1 MDEPT
6 NKPPTNTDPQA
17 LVDEALSVP
26 TPTAEPISETPV
38 SSPNPPSTASTAVQ
52 EDTPLAFV
60 APPPTVSGA
69 STTDPKP
76 EVAVQAPTTP
86 VSSSDGLTTKKK
98 PMGGKILLALF
109 GIVSLVAALGGGWY
123 MYQQMQVKKE
133 EVRISAISEAECN
146 GCSKDVDGG
155 WLVWRNGQC
164 KVTGVCNS
172 SKNPKQNTDDPTPS
186 APPSEKSAPAECDSK
201 TADKCCGT
209 GYLFCGGKIKKCV
222 LVEELNKAGGG
233 CDKYG
238 EVVYGIPSEYGADA
252 KRGTCDQDK
261 VNSGLQTQCTCG
273 SESNQTYCFEKRG
286 LCAVPGE
293 RIERNDGTFVETGF
307 CGLVGSY
314 SSLVGGTFTEK
325 ANLFNNDGTYKY
337 NFDCDEN
344 GCQSKQSECL
354 TAHYQCAGGLK
365 SGNSCTEDNADK
377 KINTDGSKT
386 TFNGRCGTVE
396 QIDVSCNVGGT
407 LTYIASR
414 TKVNPPCQS
423 KPEKTPTPSASTP
436 SKPSSPPNSRP
447 TLVCRSL
454 TKDKVDEQIV
464 VGTQLTF
471 TCSGASSPAGSVPL
485 SYQFQVSKDGGAWQ
499 SLSATGSTAT
509 YTVPAYGDYD
519 VRCRACGQINNA
531 NVCNPVWQG
540 AT

>member
-172 SKNPKQNTDDPTPS
+172 SKGDKQDTEDPSPS
-186 APPSEKSAPAECDSK
+186 APPSEKSAPANCNKDNGAS
-201 TADKCCGT
+201 CCGN
-209 GYLFCGGKIKKCV
+209 GYIYCGGNINKCV
-222 LVEELNKAGGG
+222 SGEALNKAGGG
-233 CDKYG
+233 CNKYG
-238 EVVYGIPSEYGADA
+238 EVVYGIPTIYGASAVVANNGQCSGDHPY
-252 KRGTCDQDK
+252 KCECGLTSLCFDKTGVCDQKDALSKDK
-261 VNSGLQTQCTCG
+261 DLKDDDYNT
-273 SESNQTYCFEKRG
+273 KG
-286 LCAVPGE
+286 LCAVA
-293 RIERNDGTFVETGF
+293 
-307 CGLVGSY
+307 GSY
-314 SSLVGGTFTEK
+314 DAQGNFIVKNNYFEDLFTCTDEQCTSK
-325 ANLFNNDGTYKY
+325 DAKCTTLRYTCSGIAN
-337 NFDCDEN
+337 
-344 GCQSKQSECL
+344 
-354 TAHYQCAGGLK
+354 
-365 SGNSCTEDNADK
+365 GNSCT
-377 KINTDGSKT
+377 NTSSTFISQTNPT
-386 TFNGRCGTVE
+386 TSTGFAGKCGTVE
-396 QIDVSCNVGGT
+396 QLDVMCSGKY
-407 LTYIASR
+407 LTSR
-414 TKVNPPCQS
+414 TRINPPCQS